1 MTIQYR
7 RHTYRE
13 TKTVLEQYLLVCC
26 VVHFHIFIV
35 YIL

>member
-1 MTIQYR
+1 MAIQYR
-7 RHTYRE
+7 RHISRE
-13 TKTVLEQYLLVCC
+13 TKNILEQYLLVCC